1 MKIAILL
8 PIGFG
13 LLVTAAAHAERLD
26 YLNLA
31 KLNAELDASVAA
43 SQKPVEAP
51 GAAAIQK
58 PAEAATQASN
68 AVAAQAQPPMVDTFW
83 FGVAQ
88 PDRAP
93 SAGAQPAGAVPV
105 EGPVEGPVAKL
116 APLPPGSIQATT
128 LGWFDKFVADESLFA
143 GEDIQAM
150 RVAISQASDKELST
164 WVDGTVPLR
173 NAIETGEWVATKK
186 WLQEFWQVQAM
197 YKDDELSEFRKR
209 LTKLSPRQIL
219 IVMDHFAN
227 EYLTK
232 TNRLRASNQRKAAVA
247 NNASRLSVRPSNAF
261 SRPTSGGGGSVA
273 SPIRPRR
280 TIQRSNVSERI
291 KDWYVFRGFYAL

>member
-13 LLVTAAAHAERLD
+13 LLVTAVAHAERLD

-58 PAEAATQASN
+58 PAEAATPAPNAS
-68 AVAAQAQPPMVDTFW
+68 AAQSSPPMVDTFW
-83 FGVAQ
+83 FGVAR
-88 PDRAP
+88 PDRT
-93 SAGAQPAGAVPV
+93 QPAGAV
-105 EGPVEGPVAKL
+105 PVEGPVAKL

-128 LGWFDKFVADESLFA
+128 LGWFDKFVADGSLFA

-197 YKDDELSEFRKR
+197 YKDDELSEFRQR
-209 LTKLSPRQIL
+209 LTELSPRQIL

-227 EYLTK
+227 EFLTK

-247 NNASRLSVRPSNAF
+247 NNASRLSVRPSNAV

>member
-13 LLVTAAAHAERLD
+13 LLVTGAAHAERLD

-51 GAAAIQK
+51 GAAEIQK
-58 PAEAATQASN
+58 PVEAATPAPN
-68 AVAAQAQPPMVDTFW
+68 AVAAQAQPTMVDTFW
-83 FGVAQ
+83 FGVAR
-88 PDRAP
+88 PDRTP
-93 SAGAQPAGAVPV
+93 SAGAQPASAA
-105 EGPVEGPVAKL
+105 PVEGPVAKL
-116 APLPPGSIQATT
+116 APLPPGSMQAIT
-128 LGWFDKFVADESLFA
+128 LGWFDKFVADGSLFA

-150 RVAISQASDKELST
+150 RVAISRASDKELST
-164 WVDGTVPLR
+164 WLDGTVPLR
-173 NAIETGEWVATKK
+173 DAIETGEWVATKK

-197 YKDDELSEFRKR
+197 YKDDELSEFRQR

-227 EYLTK
+227 EFLTK

-247 NNASRLSVRPSNAF
+247 NNASRLSVRPSNAV